1 MSNKKIELIEK
12 LKYHQ
17 FIENE
22 EEGNRL
28 IEFIE
33 FFKIC
38 NDIKSFWYCFKL
50 WFKRVEICNY
60 LGISTPT
67 LYALDKSIVSGNVN
81 VSLKLMNRVKLLY
94 ELLKWYVEVKE

>member
-1 MSNKKIELIEK
+1 MDKKLELIKK

-17 FIENE
+17 FIETE

-33 FFKIC
+33 FFRIC
-38 NDIKSFWYCFKL
+38 YDVKTFWYCLKL
-50 WFKRVEICNY
+50 WFKRVEICSY

-67 LYALDKSIVSGNVN
+67 LYALDKSIVSGGKVN
-81 VSLKLMNRVKLLY
+81 VSVKLNNRVKLLF
-94 ELLKWYVEVKE
+94 ELLRWYVNENS